1 VSRRYALISPCRD
14 EADYL
19 QITIDTVA
27 AQSVPPTKWVIVDD
41 GSSDDTPK
49 ILAAAAAKYPFI
61 QVVRRD
67 DRGARSVGPGVI
79 DAFYHGLSHIS
90 LDDYDYV
97 CKFDCDLEMPP
108 RYFERTMEYFERD
121 PWLGTLS
128 GKLHLRRNG
137 RLFPERTGDENSVG
151 PVKFYRVA
159 CFKEIGGFVREV
171 CWDGIDGH
179 LCRRFGWVARSVND
193 PELAIVH
200 LRQMGSSHKSLWVGR
215 QRWGRG
221 KYFMGSS
228 PLYMTAVT
236 LYRMAERPYVVG
248 GLGILVGYVRAGLER
263 APRMKDPVYLSYLR
277 RFERSSLVIGK
288 RWTTRLY
295 DARIR
300 KDAPPHATRTA

>member
-1 VSRRYALISPCRD
+1 
-14 EADYL
+14 
-19 QITIDTVA
+19 
-27 AQSVPPTKWVIVDD
+27 
-41 GSSDDTPK
+41 
-49 ILAAAAAKYPFI
+49 
-61 QVVRRD
+61 
-67 DRGARSVGPGVI
+67 
-79 DAFYHGLSHIS
+79 
-90 LDDYDYV
+90 
-97 CKFDCDLEMPP
+97 
-108 RYFERTMEYFERD
+108 
-121 PWLGTLS
+121 
-128 GKLHLRRNG
+128 
-137 RLFPERTGDENSVG
+137 
-151 PVKFYRVA
+151 
-159 CFKEIGGFVREV
+159 
-171 CWDGIDGH
+171 